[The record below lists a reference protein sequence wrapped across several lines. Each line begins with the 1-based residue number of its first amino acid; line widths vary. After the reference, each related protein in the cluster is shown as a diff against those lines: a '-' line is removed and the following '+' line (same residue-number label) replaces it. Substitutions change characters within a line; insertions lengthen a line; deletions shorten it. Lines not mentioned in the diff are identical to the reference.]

1 MPLILVPFHP
11 DAHFGRE
18 EAGVDGLEGGD
29 GEYSRYVLRLHLP
42 LETNA
47 GCALRVADE
56 MRVWEEGRVWVF
68 CDATEHEAWNR
79 GITTRTILLLDFKN
93 PQCRFRV
100 LNPDLSSEFVEFV
113 EKVRWPGMR
122 LGEKLAWH
130 IWKFTHM
137 GRKPPPAART
147 V

>member
-1 MPLILVPFHP
+1 MAPGQDEEGGVDGEKDGVIPEDAIPRDAGLEDLHP

-56 MRVWEEGRVWVF
+56 MRVWVF
-68 CDATEHEAWNR
+68 A
-79 GITTRTILLLDFKN
+79 
-93 PQCRFRV
+93 
-100 LNPDLSSEFVEFV
+100 
-113 EKVRWPGMR
+113 MR
-122 LGEKLAWH
+122 RSMRHG
-130 IWKFTHM
+130 T
-137 GRKPPPAART
+137 GG
-147 V
+147 